1 MRGNVPDDDGPVKGA
16 GDDAAGALVG
26 HRLGREGH
34 ARQVGRVVAELLVLR
49 AREVLYICIYIY
61 IYIHILKL
69 TFAFHSQ
76 SFVDLACVELLAQW
90 LRKTFCSRCRYGL
103 WQRTSGSN
111 TA

>member
-34 ARQVGRVVAELLVLR
+34 ARQVGRVVPELLVRR

-61 IYIHILKL
+61 IYTH
-69 TFAFHSQ
+69 TQ
-76 SFVDLACVELLAQW
+76 SRNLDYP
-90 LRKTFCSRCRYGL
+90 LRAGPKQVPRHQSWPQT
-103 WQRTSGSN
+103 TSE
-111 TA
+111 TRHMF